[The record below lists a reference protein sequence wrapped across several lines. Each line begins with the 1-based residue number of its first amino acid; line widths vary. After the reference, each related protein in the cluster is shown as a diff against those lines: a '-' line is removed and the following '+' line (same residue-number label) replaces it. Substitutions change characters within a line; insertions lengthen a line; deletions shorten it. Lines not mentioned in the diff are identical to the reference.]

1 MAFLEVREYAPGDEI
16 RHIDWKVSARTQK
29 PHTKVFTEELETPVV
44 CLLEQTPPMFFGS
57 HQRFKTDQ
65 ALQILAILGWVS
77 LHKGDRFGGAIFN
90 HQNHQWIEPKHQLK
104 TLMNFLQQAID
115 HQLALQSPSQP
126 QMLSWQNQIAH
137 YQKHLRPG
145 TRVFLIGDFI
155 HHPIDFLQQLS
166 RLKKHNDIMLIHISD
181 PIEKQLPNQGILT
194 ITNGH
199 TRSHLNTSDPKQR
212 QAYAQSYQNAWHGLQ
227 QQLQPFHIPLI
238 DIATDQDPL
247 QALIEQGV
255 LRR

>member
-1 MAFLEVREYAPGDEI
+1 MAKPNSTLPKTPE
-16 RHIDWKVSARTQK
+16 ARNA
-29 PHTKVFTEELETPVV
+29 
-44 CLLEQTPPMFFGS
+44 
-57 HQRFKTDQ
+57 R
-65 ALQILAILGWVS
+65 
-77 LHKGDRFGGAIFN
+77 
-90 HQNHQWIEPKHQLK
+90 
-104 TLMNFLQQAID
+104 
-115 HQLALQSPSQP
+115 
-126 QMLSWQNQIAH
+126 
-137 YQKHLRPG
+137 
-145 TRVFLIGDFI
+145 FLIGDFI

-166 RLKKHNDIMLIHISD
+166 RLKKHNDITLIHISD